1 MGKYRMYEPWGYVD
15 ENDYISKKSQI
26 DSELEAS
33 KENDKKEFSSV
44 DYDSEDKSLVFK
56 NVDGEEVSKVSL
68 EDIIPE
74 KVVESAE
81 YDSETKT
88 LIIHFTNGDTVDIPL
103 DDLVD
108 VFSAG
113 DGLQEQD
120 GTISVKMAED
130 SEGFLS
136 VGSEGIKLSGVQDAI
151 DGSLVDFENE
161 IQAVSGKTEEIEASL
176 EGYATKDEIA
186 DFIKEDELESYATK
200 DELSAATDDMAS
212 KTWVGEQGFLTNG
225 DLDGYAKE
233 EDIPTSNSALTND
246 AGYITDAALSDYATK
261 DEVAT
266 ATNDMATQTW
276 VNEQG
281 FLKEHQD
288 ISQLATKSEVE
299 SANTELLEALNLEQ
313 SARTQSDEEIS
324 SAITDIIETKQDKGD
339 YILKEDYDAMV
350 EEKNAEISAL
360 NASVYSLKKIVGD
373 IGGAVTYE
381 LPGEGKSFNTLM
393 SNNGTVKL
401 TEDVVTS
408 RFGPGITASNH
419 VKLNLNTHDLTITGL
434 TISSAQAAIM
444 ARGTQEITV
453 YGKGTVDSGEGIC
466 IEGNGASSVINLTGS
481 TTTYRT
487 NRSGGELVYCYSG
500 TINIVNGTFRNDGD
514 DKKFLLNCYDANYR
528 NGTAK
533 IIVTGGK
540 FYDFNPGDNT
550 AEGPNTSF
558 VAEGYHVEVSTVI
571 EDEVEHTI
579 YTVKKDA

>member
-1 MGKYRMYEPWGYVD
+1 MK
-15 ENDYISKKSQI
+15 DYNITF
-26 DSELEAS
+26 S
-33 KENDKKEFSSV
+33 KETTEMINSMIGGMKDRG
-44 DYDSEDKSLVFK
+44 YDALNTPLLIEGLIETENGRLKDFL
-56 NVDGEEVSKVSL
+56 EEQG
-68 EDIIPE
+68 
-74 KVVESAE
+74 VENAE
-81 YDSETKT
+81 LPS
-88 LIIHFTNGDTVDIPL
+88 
-103 DDLVD
+103 
-108 VFSAG
+108 
-113 DGLQEQD
+113 
-120 GTISVKMAED
+120 
-130 SEGFLS
+130 
-136 VGSEGIKLSGVQDAI
+136 AI
-151 DGSLVDFENE
+151 D
-161 IQAVSGKTEEIEASL
+161 
-176 EGYATKDEIA
+176 
-186 DFIKEDELESYATK
+186 
-200 DELSAATDDMAS
+200 
-212 KTWVGEQGFLTNG
+212 
-225 DLDGYAKE
+225 
-233 EDIPTSNSALTND
+233 D
-246 AGYITDAALSDYATK
+246 AFYDY
-261 DEVAT
+261 
-266 ATNDMATQTW
+266 NC
-276 VNEQG
+276 
-281 FLKEHQD
+281 
-288 ISQLATKSEVE
+288 
-299 SANTELLEALNLEQ
+299 
-313 SARTQSDEEIS
+313 
-324 SAITDIIETKQDKGD
+324 
-339 YILKEDYDAMV
+339 ILDAMV

-558 VAEGYHVEVSTVI
+558 VAEVYHVEVSTVI